1 MSKTKKG
8 KDFKQFIKDE
18 NQKGRTFKKIMKAIT
33 GVSQSV
39 MYAFVFLLIFVTVD
53 VVVYVSFLPPVIV
66 WAGILVAVALAASVL
81 SSRVTSLLKR
91 QQWKYASE

>member
-33 GVSQSV
+33 GVRQSV